1 VTSIIIQLL
10 KNSQHINFEMDSAII
25 VFVRV
30 NQTQKQHWILTVQ
43 NDAGSDD
50 EHVTCYKEDDDYTI
64 TAADVPTTG
73 DD

>member
-1 VTSIIIQLL
+1 
-10 KNSQHINFEMDSAII
+10 MDSAII